1 MYALLEIYSRRW
13 NKQLNRIWG
22 VTGAISNVIS
32 QLELTQPALLPDM
45 QFGPTLLLLSDY
57 SGQHKHTKYEV
68 FSFLLADLQFCWLW
82 DQSRRDVRSR
92 ILKDHRRMS
101 FKGMNDRRKKSAL
114 IPFLDAANSI
124 PGLVVTMLV
133 NKQYSEKFSLS
144 DEERRQL
151 PTALRCWPL
160 QVIRKL
166 IWVSHFGALFFAGL
180 SAPRQNLLWFT
191 DEDDIAANV
200 ERITAAT
207 AVTAGVI
214 SRYVLM
220 T

>member
-1 MYALLEIYSRRW
+1 MSALLEIYSRRW
-13 NKQLNRIWG
+13 NKQLNCIWG

-133 NKQYSEKFSLS
+133 NRQYSEKFSLS
-144 DEERRQL
+144 DEERGQL